1 MRENKDQ
8 KNSAYG
14 RFSPIDCLPVFHYFG
29 LRTPNVLHLA
39 FLCEPKPYILLGK
52 QACNMW
58 DLNIASYLSMHCPF
72 FGAFEDTFELK
83 ISNTVSFSL

>member
-14 RFSPIDCLPVFHYFG
+14 RFSCSDCLLVFHYFG
-29 LRTPNVLHLA
+29 LRSPNVLHLA
-39 FLCEPKPYILLGK
+39 FLCDPKPYILLGK